1 MYNHAVSQ
9 PTSALFAYDVTAGGG
24 FAIPFFSER
33 QISAI
38 PLDKTKCVRCE
49 IPRNEHCEIP
59 IPVFSERHVAV
70 IPFDK
75 MKLYVRAGGGG
86 NRNPG
91 VLNDTTR

>member
-1 MYNHAVSQ
+1 MCAKV
-9 PTSALFAYDVTAGGG
+9 AAGI
-24 FAIPFFSER
+24 AIPVFSER
-33 QISAI
+33 HVAVI
-38 PLDKTKCVRCE
+38 PFGKTKLCVRAG
-49 IPRNEHCEIP
+49 IA